1 MSPEHGLRAAIDLE
15 SLKGFCAG
23 QSCLL
28 RVKVMSD
35 LQAVTSLSILPKLSS
50 AEIQPASVERLMPGT
65 AATAV
70 SHFIPPIAGQHIL
83 ELEFVAN
90 LASGEVLNLFAAP
103 LHVKVGSAGPA
114 VQIVNIDQSQ
124 ARVVDN
130 SRSNFGNAPTGG
142 ILGDDWQGLELS
154 VREVRPV
161 APPKRTSAVSFSV
174 ATPRARYEAT
184 KTVARGDLSTVFGAS
199 SSLGEHLVL
208 KIVDDRVDNDLMLNE
223 ARALDL
229 LAASESSAKIH
240 LPKLLD
246 RFRTE
251 DGRVG
256 HAFERLDGLDLLE
269 VRRRLPEGLPPR
281 HLVWVMRRSFAA
293 LAHAHSCGILHGNL
307 DPSHILIRPHDH
319 MLWLVDWCYAIINP
333 AQTGDRFKAL
343 NEEMSPPEVAE
354 RKAPLPAS
362 DLYSLGKAMFFLAGG
377 DPKEKTLPPMDP
389 RLERFLRFM
398 VVESQRGRAQ
408 DALELYHEVDRI
420 RGQIW
425 GPHTFVPLDI

>member
-1 MSPEHGLRAAIDLE
+1 MSTAHGLRAALDLE
-15 SLKGFCAG
+15 ALRGFCIG

-35 LQAVTSLSILPKLSS
+35 LQLVNSLSILPKLSGV
-50 AEIQPASVERLMPGT
+50 ELQPASVEKLMPGM
-65 AATAV
+65 AATGV
-70 SHFIPPIAGQHIL
+70 SNFIPQIAGQHIL
-83 ELEFVAN
+83 EIELVAS
-90 LASGEVLNLFAAP
+90 LANGEVLTLLAAP
-103 LHVKVGSAGPA
+103 LHVKVGAGAPA

-142 ILGDDWQGLELS
+142 LLGDDWQGLELS
-154 VREVRPV
+154 VREVREIP
-161 APPKRTSAVSFSV
+161 APRVSTVSFSV
-174 ATPRARYEAT
+174 LTPRARYEAS
-184 KTVARGDLSTVFGAS
+184 KRVARGDLSTVFGAT
-199 SSLGEHLVL
+199 SSLSENLVL
-208 KIVDDRVDNDLMLNE
+208 KIVDDRADNDLMLNE

-229 LAASESSAKIH
+229 LAAGESSAKIH